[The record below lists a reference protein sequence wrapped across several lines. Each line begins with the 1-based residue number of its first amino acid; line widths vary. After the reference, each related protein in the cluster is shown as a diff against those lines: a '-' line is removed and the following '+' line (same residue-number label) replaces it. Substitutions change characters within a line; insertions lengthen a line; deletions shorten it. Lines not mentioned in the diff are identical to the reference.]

1 MTATNESS
9 TLEMDARTTRARDHL
24 ARGDVIPA
32 GLIDDVIERS
42 WRRSVGFGLDVAS
55 PPDIEPVSALEL
67 RELRERNRLL
77 VEVAQPELE
86 NLFQQIANTRGI
98 VILTDAEA
106 TILASMSVDATLKR
120 WGGRP
125 GMSWSEQRVG
135 TNAMGT
141 ALAERRAVSV
151 FGHQHYLERIQ
162 PFSCVAVPLLD
173 PFGNPLGVLDIS
185 GGSAVRQNHIRSLV
199 AMSGQMIENRL
210 ISAQLSGHT
219 IVRFH
224 SRPEFLGTLWE
235 AIAAFDGNG
244 TLVAANRAALPLLGI
259 DRQQFPFLH
268 FSTLFD
274 FAFERVVDHFSVTGR
289 SPLLLHLRCGV
300 RVYVGS
306 AGTASTGTGPN
317 GAAATSTAART
328 RSTPRR
334 RADRCLVD
342 VTFGDSALHD
352 LLQRA
357 RLAFAA
363 GLAIVLEGE
372 TGSGKEVL
380 AKALHQESPRKD
392 GPFVAI
398 NCASIPENLI
408 ESELFGY
415 GEGAFTG
422 ARRGGASGRVQLAHS
437 GTLFL
442 DEIGDMPLSQQAR
455 LLRVLQEREVTPL
468 GGGKAVPVDIAVIC
482 ATHANLKAEVEQGRF
497 RGDLYYRL
505 NGLRVEL
512 PPLRRRGNLREI
524 VMQIV
529 ADKSSDRPSV
539 TVSDDVLDVFLN
551 HPWPGNMRQLCNVVS
566 TALALLGDDR
576 EIELR
581 HLADDFLKEMLEH
594 PAGERND
601 GAALPIGTLNSMEA
615 RAVQSALERHRGN
628 ISAAASALGISRA
641 TLYRK
646 IKQYRPHLPHD

>member
-1 MTATNESS
+1 MTTTNDSS
-9 TLEMDARTTRARDHL
+9 SLELDARTIRARDYL

-55 PPDIEPVSALEL
+55 SPNLEPVSALEL

-77 VEVAQPELE
+77 VEVAQPEIE
-86 NLFQQIANTRGI
+86 NLFQQIANTRSI

-106 TILASMSVDATLKR
+106 TILASMSVDASLKR

-125 GMSWSEQRVG
+125 GMCWSEQRAG

-141 ALAERRAVSV
+141 AIAERRSVSV
-151 FGHQHYLERIQ
+151 FGREHYLERIQ

-173 PFGNPLGVLDIS
+173 PFGNALGILDIS
-185 GGSAVRQNHIRSLV
+185 GGSAVRQDHIRSLV

-235 AIAAFDGNG
+235 AIAAFDDNG

-259 DRQQFPFLH
+259 DRQQFPLLH

-274 FAFERVVDHFSVTGR
+274 FAFEHLVDHLSVPGR

-300 RVYVGS
+300 RVYVGF
-306 AGTASTGTGPN
+306 ARAASRGNLADGP
-317 GAAATSTAART
+317 AVTTAARPG
-328 RSTPRR
+328 SISARR
-334 RADRCLVD
+334 NDRCLAD

-380 AKALHQESPRKD
+380 AKALHQESSRKD

-415 GEGAFTG
+415 GAGAFTG

-455 LLRVLQEREVTPL
+455 LLRVLQEREVIPL
-468 GGGKAVPVDIAVIC
+468 GGGRPVPVDIAVIC
-482 ATHANLKAEVEQGRF
+482 ATHVNLKEEVERGRF

-529 ADKSSDRPSV
+529 ADKSSDRPTV
-539 TVSDDVLDVFLN
+539 TVSDDVIDVFMN

-581 HLADDFLKEMLEH
+581 HLADDFLREMLEH
-594 PAGERND
+594 PAGEQHD
-601 GAALPIGTLNSMEA
+601 DAALPIGTLNSMEA

-646 IKQYRPHLPHD
+646 IKQYRPRLHHE